1 MYKTRLK
8 IASILL
14 SLVLTLSLFP
24 YVPVYAAVVASGECG
39 DKGDN
44 VKWELDDSGTLRIF
58 GEGAMNDYTYDGILH
73 TLSTPWGDKNDQ
85 ISVIEIGSGVSY
97 ISDYAFYNCT
107 SLSKID
113 IPESVTSIGDDAF
126 YNCTSLISIEI
137 PTGVTSIGDSA
148 FSVCSSLTSIEIP
161 AGVTS
166 IGDGAF
172 SNCTSLTSIDIPDGV
187 TSIGDYAFSTC
198 TSLTSIDLPES
209 VTSIGKGA
217 FILCSNL
224 TSIEIPTGVTSIGD
238 GAFSTCTS
246 LTSIDIPDGVISI
259 CDHTFDNCTSLTSID
274 IPASVT
280 SIGERA
286 FFQCSSLESITIPG
300 GVTSIGD
307 YAFFECS
314 SLESITI
321 PGGVTSIGNY
331 AFDCCE
337 GLTSL
342 TIPDSVKSID
352 NFAFCNCLKLSSLT
366 ISRSLFDSLDPSV
379 FGACYLSN
387 KYFYNA
393 VRFTTDGNGTAKVKE
408 RDYTTGVVELEFKPN
423 ENYALDKATYE
434 DKDGN
439 VVKIEPVNG
448 VYSINTADDTLFDG
462 DIPVNVYFKQVGG
475 NCGKDGDNVKWAFDE
490 DTGTLAITGTGE
502 MADWNNTSNI
512 PWYNYREQITS
523 VTIND
528 GVTSIGNCAFEN
540 CTSLTSIDIPTS
552 VTSIGDYAFYYC
564 TSLKSIEIPT
574 SVTSIGEWTFYSCAS
589 LTNIEIPNGVTSIGD
604 NAFYGCKS
612 LTSIDI
618 PASVTSIGKWT
629 FYSCASLTNIEIPAS
644 VTSIGYSA
652 FTGCTNLE
660 KAVFLA
666 DTPVGYDLDIFYYSG
681 VKTVF
686 CTYDFSNSDFAK
698 HLVSYYHVTLQ
709 IINVYDISY
718 DDDGH
723 GTISGK
729 ERSYGTDVV
738 EFVINPY
745 ECYVLDKVVFT
756 DNLGNTTELKPVDGK
771 YTMPASDKTATV
783 KAFFKVSASG
793 TCGKNGGDNLKW
805 SVDDTGTLIISG
817 TGEMDNWFDS
827 DDLISSAPWG
837 ILQNEIKTVIIQNGV
852 TSIGEYAF
860 SYCHGI
866 ENVTIADSVTSLG
879 EGAFKDCENLATV
892 TLNKGLKEGC
902 DKSVFENC
910 NPKAKFIY
918 YEYDITYAEATNG
931 TVSGAAKA
939 CDTDKVD
946 LNFTPA
952 HNYAV
957 DTVTVTDKNKK
968 DTTLEPDADG
978 KYSFEMPRSE
988 VTVTATFKRV
998 KADVTFSSE
1007 DGKTVYETK
1016 AWDLNTTPS
1025 YSGTPSKEPDAQ
1037 YTYTFYGWT
1046 DGVNEY
1052 KPSEL
1057 PAVTKDVTYKAVFR
1071 SSVNKYTVTF
1081 KNYDGTELKTIT
1093 LAYGKVPAYSGDTP
1107 AKAQTKSETFEFSG
1121 WTDGKNNYSKSDVL
1135 PAVTGKVTY
1144 TALFTGKARE
1154 YTVKFVNE
1162 SGTVISTKTYPYG
1175 TKAEDIE
1182 VPAGPEK
1189 KADQQYTYIFAGWGD
1204 IKDVTG
1210 DAVYSP
1216 SYDNEVNKYT
1226 VTFKNYDGTELKTI
1240 TLAYGKVPA
1249 YSGDTPAK
1257 AQTKSETF
1265 EFSGWTD
1272 GKTNYSKSDAL
1283 PKVAGNVTYTALF
1296 TGNAREYTV
1305 KFIKEDGTEVASA
1318 KYPYGTKAGDIVLP
1332 AGPAKK
1338 ADQQYTYTFAGWGD
1352 IKDVTGDAVYTANYK
1367 EELNKY
1373 TVTFKNYDG
1382 TELQTLTLAYNT
1394 VPAYSGKTP
1403 AKEKTQSETFE
1414 FSGWTDGKNDY
1425 SKSDALP
1432 AVGGNVTY
1440 TALFTGKAR
1449 EYTVKFVNESG
1460 TAISS
1465 KTYPYGT
1472 KAGDI
1477 EVPAGPEKKADPQY
1491 TYIFAGWGDIK
1502 DVTGDAVYSPS
1513 YNNEVNKYTVTFE
1526 NYDGTELQTL
1536 TLAYDTV
1543 PTYTGKTPAK
1553 EKTQSETFEFSGWT
1567 DGKNNY
1573 SLSDALP
1580 TVAGNVTYTALFTGN
1595 AREYTI
1601 KFVKEDGT
1609 EVSSARYPYGTKAAD
1624 IVLPEG
1630 PEKEADKQFTYA
1642 FAGWGEIKDVT
1653 GDATYKATYSS
1664 TVNEYTVKFVKE
1676 DGTEI
1681 SSKTYVYGTT
1691 ASGIEVPAAPEKEA
1705 DAQYTYTFKEWYPA
1719 IATVT
1724 GDATYKATYSSTVN
1738 EYTIKFVDEDGTVL
1752 QSSKVAYG
1760 ELPSYTE
1767 ETPTKAATAQYTYT
1781 FAGWTPAIAKVTD
1794 DAIYTA
1800 TYKETVNEYTIKF
1813 VNEDGTVLQSS
1824 KVAYGE
1830 LPSYTGETPTKA
1842 STAQYTYTFAGWT
1855 PEIAIVTG
1863 DATYKATYTATVNK
1877 YTIKFVDEDGT
1888 ELQTGKVAYGELP
1901 SYTGATPTKKAV
1913 AQYTYTFAGWTPE
1926 IAKVTGDATYTATYT
1941 RTVNEYTVTFVNYD
1955 GTVLQSGKVAYGTVP
1970 EYTGATPVKAE
1981 TDKSTFVFAGWNDG
1995 AKTYNGVLPK
2005 VTGDVTYKAVFT
2017 EVAKPEPTPGTY
2029 YLKRTFVDESGNMYF
2044 EIERLGDE
2052 AHTIDYYDQS
2062 EVDNKKVN
2070 EGQDAD
2076 IYSGSVIIKLRKE
2089 YLDTLSEGTHTLK
2102 VYFKDDVTLS
2112 VDFVITRNTDSK
2124 ADIPSTGEII
2134 GYSVFIG
2141 AGLIALAGAIFG
2153 TVVLLNKR
2161 KKRAKDTSK

>member
-1121 WTDGKNNYSKSDVL
+1121 WTDGK
-1135 PAVTGKVTY
+1135 
-1144 TALFTGKARE
+1144 
-1154 YTVKFVNE
+1154 
-1162 SGTVISTKTYPYG
+1162 
-1175 TKAEDIE
+1175 
-1182 VPAGPEK
+1182 
-1189 KADQQYTYIFAGWGD
+1189 
-1204 IKDVTG
+1204 
-1210 DAVYSP
+1210 
-1216 SYDNEVNKYT
+1216 
-1226 VTFKNYDGTELKTI
+1226 
-1240 TLAYGKVPA
+1240 
-1249 YSGDTPAK
+1249 
-1257 AQTKSETF
+1257 
-1265 EFSGWTD
+1265 
-1272 GKTNYSKSDAL
+1272 TNYSKSDAL
-1283 PKVAGNVTYTALF
+1283 PK
-1296 TGNAREYTV
+1296 
-1305 KFIKEDGTEVASA
+1305 
-1318 KYPYGTKAGDIVLP
+1318 
-1332 AGPAKK
+1332 
-1338 ADQQYTYTFAGWGD
+1338 
-1352 IKDVTGDAVYTANYK
+1352 
-1367 EELNKY
+1367 
-1373 TVTFKNYDG
+1373 
-1382 TELQTLTLAYNT
+1382 
-1394 VPAYSGKTP
+1394 
-1403 AKEKTQSETFE
+1403 
-1414 FSGWTDGKNDY
+1414 
-1425 SKSDALP
+1425 
-1432 AVGGNVTY
+1432 
-1440 TALFTGKAR
+1440 
-1449 EYTVKFVNESG
+1449 
-1460 TAISS
+1460 
-1465 KTYPYGT
+1465 
-1472 KAGDI
+1472 
-1477 EVPAGPEKKADPQY
+1477 
-1491 TYIFAGWGDIK
+1491 
-1502 DVTGDAVYSPS
+1502 
-1513 YNNEVNKYTVTFE
+1513 
-1526 NYDGTELQTL
+1526 
-1536 TLAYDTV
+1536 
-1543 PTYTGKTPAK
+1543 
-1553 EKTQSETFEFSGWT
+1553 
-1567 DGKNNY
+1567 
-1573 SLSDALP
+1573 
-1580 TVAGNVTYTALFTGN
+1580 VAGNVTYTALFTGN

-1855 PEIAIVTG
+1855 PEIA
-1863 DATYKATYTATVNK
+1863 
-1877 YTIKFVDEDGT
+1877 
-1888 ELQTGKVAYGELP
+1888 
-1901 SYTGATPTKKAV
+1901 
-1913 AQYTYTFAGWTPE
+1913 
-1926 IAKVTGDATYTATYT
+1926 KVTGDATYTATYT